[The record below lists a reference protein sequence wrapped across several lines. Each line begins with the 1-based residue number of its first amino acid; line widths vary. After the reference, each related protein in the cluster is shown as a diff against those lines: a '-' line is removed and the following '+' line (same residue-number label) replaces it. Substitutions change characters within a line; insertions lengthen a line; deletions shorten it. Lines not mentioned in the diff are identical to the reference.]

1 MAMSEAMA
9 EEARR
14 DIRGAVRAAS
24 EVFDLKYDQMLERE
38 DGWRIGVDNR
48 PDNFLFV
55 GDDLTGWIDAISPWP
70 PETRRVSG
78 PGGTSPDGSPGR
90 RNGGAC

>member
-1 MAMSEAMA
+1 MTGVPFSEAVGAMTEELA

-70 PETRRVSG
+70 PETHRVRRREI
-78 PGGTSPDGSPGR
+78 SPR
-90 RNGGAC
+90 